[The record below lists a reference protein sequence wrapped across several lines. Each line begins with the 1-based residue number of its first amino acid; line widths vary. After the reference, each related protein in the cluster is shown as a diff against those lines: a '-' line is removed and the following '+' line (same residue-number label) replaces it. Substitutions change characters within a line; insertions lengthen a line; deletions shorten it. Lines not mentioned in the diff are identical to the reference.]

1 MEKYG
6 QMAMEVTKY
15 EGALRKLRSIMRAS
29 NAHSAWIEK
38 QCGVTGAQLGVL
50 QELEQEK
57 GMRVGDLAQRLAI
70 HQSTASNLIDALE
83 KRGLISK
90 EREQGDQRV
99 VKVKLS
105 DAGHTLLTSA
115 PLHARGLLQQALI
128 QLDDESLEQLNVGLQ
143 SLLEGIDLLA
153 KLLS

>member
-1 MEKYG
+1 M
-6 QMAMEVTKY
+6 
-15 EGALRKLRSIMRAS
+15 S
-29 NAHSAWIEK
+29 W
-38 QCGVTGAQLGVL
+38 
-50 QELEQEK
+50 
-57 GMRVGDLAQRLAI
+57 AQRLAI

>member
-50 QELEQEK
+50 GAKTGNSPVHRQ
-57 GMRVGDLAQRLAI
+57 
-70 HQSTASNLIDALE
+70 QSD
-83 KRGLISK
+83 
-90 EREQGDQRV
+90 
-99 VKVKLS
+99 
-105 DAGHTLLTSA
+105 
-115 PLHARGLLQQALI
+115 
-128 QLDDESLEQLNVGLQ
+128 
-143 SLLEGIDLLA
+143 
-153 KLLS
+153 